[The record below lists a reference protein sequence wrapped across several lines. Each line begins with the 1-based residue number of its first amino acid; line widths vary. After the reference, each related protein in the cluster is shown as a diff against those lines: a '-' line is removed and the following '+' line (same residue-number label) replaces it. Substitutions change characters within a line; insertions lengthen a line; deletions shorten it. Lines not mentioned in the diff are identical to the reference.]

1 MGWLTQRV
9 MCSLSQEDHLV
20 RWGDGRTSSVGPMM
34 VMVMVL
40 AIMVVM
46 KMVMLVVITVVTMVV
61 MIVTTSSFMFML
73 C

>member
-9 MCSLSQEDHLV
+9 VCSLSQEDHLV
-20 RWGDGRTSSVGPMM
+20 RWGDGRTSSAGPMM

-40 AIMVVM
+40 VIMVVM
-46 KMVMLVVITVVTMVV
+46 KMVMMVVMMVV
-61 MIVTTSSFMFML
+61 MIVTISSFMFML